1 MTATLGTPNGRAD
14 RLREGSD
21 ITRKYEDAER
31 AVPLA
36 LSSMRTT
43 TKRIERVGRATV
55 RAGRYLDQQSALH
68 IADPNGSLHD
78 TPLGNFLRRKI
89 NWLFLVIALI
99 MWAVAW
105 PTLNEQFNVP
115 AIFLPIISGL
125 SVLPLALVWA
135 HPRAAWAIIA
145 ATAAVFPLFFWFT
158 PKNDWEWNWQVSL
171 IIAMLVSTVMVFLRA
186 KPLDA
191 IAVWVASSL
200 LFWVNAIPG
209 TGGGWVAGLGVAL
222 AVSLLLRLALQSRS
236 QLEEQTE
243 VSELERGR
251 RAILEER
258 TRIARDLHD
267 IVAHRMSLVVV
278 QAQTAQYRVP
288 DVSERARAEFDGIA
302 VSARE
307 ALNEVRALLG
317 VLRLDDASADLAP
330 APGLGGVD
338 ELIDGARAAGV
349 VVEYLPL
356 PDPSA
361 IGESTALV
369 AYRIVQESIANA
381 TRHAQ
386 GAAITVAL
394 TLDAGTLNLSIENG
408 PRTSDADL
416 GGPGLGQGIPG
427 MTERARTV
435 GGSLS
440 ATPTAGGGFAVRASF
455 PARPDGATA

>member
-1 MTATLGTPNGRAD
+1 MSKT
-14 RLREGSD
+14 S
-21 ITRKYEDAER
+21 K
-31 AVPLA
+31 
-36 LSSMRTT
+36 
-43 TKRIERVGRATV
+43 IERFGRATV

-68 IADPNGSLHD
+68 IQDPNGTLHD
-78 TPLGNFLRRKI
+78 TPLGVYLSRKA
-89 NWLFLVIALI
+89 NWLFLFVALI

-105 PTLNEQFNVP
+105 PTLKEQFTVP
-115 AIFLPIISGL
+115 AALLPIISGF
-125 SVLPLALVWA
+125 SVLPLAIAWA
-135 HPRAAWAIIA
+135 HPRAAWGIIA
-145 ATAAVFPLFFWFT
+145 ATAAIFPLLWFDA
-158 PKNDWEWNWQVSL
+158 KQDWQWNWQVSL
-171 IIAMLVSTVMVFLRA
+171 IIAMLVSTVLVYLRG

-191 IAVWVASSL
+191 IAVAAASSI
-200 LFWVNAIPG
+200 LFWVNAQEG
-209 TGGGWVAGLGVAL
+209 TGGGWVAGLLVTL
-222 AVSLLLRLALQSRS
+222 AVCLLLRLALQSRTR
-236 QLEEQTE
+236 LEEQTE

-258 TRIARDLHD
+258 TRIARELHD
-267 IVAHRMSLVVV
+267 VVTHHVSLVVV

-349 VVEYLPL
+349 TVDYLPL
-356 PDPSA
+356 PDPTA
-361 IGESTALV
+361 VGETTALV

-394 TLDAGTLNLSIENG
+394 TLETGTLNLRVENG

-427 MTERARTV
+427 MMERARTV
-435 GGSLS
+435 GGSLA
-440 ATPTAGGGFAVRASF
+440 ATPVAGGGFAVRASL
-455 PARPDGATA
+455 PARTDAAA

>member
-1 MTATLGTPNGRAD
+1 
-14 RLREGSD
+14 
-21 ITRKYEDAER
+21 
-31 AVPLA
+31 
-36 LSSMRTT
+36 MRIPTI
-43 TKRIERVGRATV
+43 RIERAGRTTV
-55 RAGRYLDQQSALH
+55 RVARYLDEQSALH
-68 IADPNGSLHD
+68 IADPNGTLHD
-78 TPLGNFLRRKI
+78 TPLGIYLSRKV
-89 NWLFLVIALI
+89 NWLFLVVALI

-105 PTLNEQFNVP
+105 PTLNEQFAVP
-115 AIFLPIISGL
+115 AALLPIISGL
-125 SVLPLALVWA
+125 SVLPIAIAWA
-135 HPRAAWAIIA
+135 HPRAAWGIVA
-145 ATAAVFPLFFWFT
+145 ATAAIFPMLMFDA
-158 PKNDWEWNWQVSL
+158 KNDWPWNWQVSL
-171 IIAMLVSTVMVFLRA
+171 IMAMLITSWIVFLRA

-191 IAVWVASSL
+191 IAVAAASSV
-200 LFWVNAIPG
+200 LFFVNAQDG
-209 TGGGWVAGLGVAL
+209 TGGGWVAGIM
-222 AVSLLLRLALQSRS
+222 VSLVIILLLRLALQSRNR
-236 QLEEQTE
+236 LEEQTE

-317 VLRLDDASADLAP
+317 VLRLDDASAELAP

-349 VVEYLPL
+349 TVEYLPL
-356 PDPSA
+356 PDPTA
-361 IGESTALV
+361 IGETTALV

-394 TLDAGTLNLSIENG
+394 TLDTGTVNLRIENG

-427 MTERARTV
+427 MAERARTV

-440 ATPTAGGGFAVRASF
+440 ATPTAGGGFAVRASL
-455 PARPDGATA
+455 PARPDGA

>member
-1 MTATLGTPNGRAD
+1 MSRT
-14 RLREGSD
+14 
-21 ITRKYEDAER
+21 TRNLER
-31 AVPLA
+31 AA
-36 LSSMRTT
+36 
-43 TKRIERVGRATV
+43 IATV
-55 RAGRYLDQQSALH
+55 RAGRYLDRQSALH
-68 IADPNGSLHD
+68 IQAPDGALHA
-78 TPLGNFLRRKI
+78 TPLGVFLSRKI
-89 NWLFLVIALI
+89 NWLFLLFALI

-105 PTLNEQFNVP
+105 PTLNEQFAVP
-115 AIFLPIISGL
+115 AAMLPVISGL
-125 SVLPLALVWA
+125 SVLPIAIAWE
-135 HPRAAWAIIA
+135 HPRAAWGIVA
-145 ATAAVFPLFFWFT
+145 ATAAVFPMLWFD
-158 PKNDWEWNWQVSL
+158 PKQDWQFGWQVSL
-171 IIAMLVSTVMVFLRA
+171 IMALLITSWIVFLRSG
-186 KPLDA
+186 PLDA
-191 IAVWVASSL
+191 IAVAAATSI
-200 LFWVNAIPG
+200 LFFVNAIPG
-209 TGGGWVAGLGVAL
+209 TGGGWVAGIM
-222 AVSLLLRLALQSRS
+222 VSLVIVLLLRLALQSRTK
-236 QLEEQTE
+236 LEEQTE

-356 PDPSA
+356 PDPTA
-361 IGESTALV
+361 IGESTSLV

-394 TLDAGTLNLSIENG
+394 TLDAGTLNLRVENG

-427 MTERARTV
+427 MAERARTV

-440 ATPTAGGGFAVRASF
+440 ATPTPSGGFAVRASL
-455 PARPDGATA
+455 PARPDGA

>member
-68 IADPNGSLHD
+68 IKAPDGALHA
-78 TPLGNFLRRKI
+78 TPLGIFLSRKI
-89 NWLFLVIALI
+89 NWLFLLVALI

-105 PTLNEQFNVP
+105 PTLNEQFAVP
-115 AIFLPIISGL
+115 AALLPIISGL
-125 SVLPLALVWA
+125 SVLPIAIAWA
-135 HPRAAWAIIA
+135 HPRAAWGIVA
-145 ATAAVFPLFFWFT
+145 ATAAVFPLLWFDA
-158 PKNDWEWNWQVSL
+158 KQDWQWNWQVSL
-171 IIAMLVSTVMVFLRA
+171 IMAMLITSWIAFL
-186 KPLDA
+186 KCSPLDA
-191 IAVWVASSL
+191 IAIAAASSM
-200 LFWVNAIPG
+200 LFWLNAQDG
-209 TGGGWVAGLGVAL
+209 TGGGWVAGIL
-222 AVSLLLRLALQSRS
+222 VSLVIILLLRLALQSRNR
-236 QLEEQTE
+236 LEEQTE

-288 DVSERARAEFDGIA
+288 DVSERARVEFDGIA

>member
-1 MTATLGTPNGRAD
+1 MRNRCPD
-14 RLREGSD
+14 RLREGFD

-36 LSSMRTT
+36 LPSMRTT
-43 TKRIERVGRATV
+43 TKRIERLGRATA

-68 IADPNGSLHD
+68 IADPNGTLHD
-78 TPLGNFLRRKI
+78 TPLGNFLRRKV
-89 NWLFLVIALI
+89 NWLFLIVALI

-105 PTLNEQFNVP
+105 PTLNEQFTVP
-115 AIFLPIISGL
+115 AALLPIISGL
-125 SVLPLALVWA
+125 SVLPIAIAWA
-135 HPRAAWAIIA
+135 HPRAAWGIVAG
-145 ATAAVFPLFFWFT
+145 TALVFPMLWFDQ
-158 PKNDWEWNWQVSL
+158 KQDWQWNWQVSL
-171 IIAMLVSTVMVFLRA
+171 IIAMLVTSWIVFLRA

-191 IAVWVASSL
+191 IAVAAASAL
-200 LFWVNAIPG
+200 LFFVNAQAG
-209 TGGGWVAGLGVAL
+209 TGGGWVAGIM
-222 AVSLLLRLALQSRS
+222 VSLVVILLLRLALQSRS
-236 QLEEQTE
+236 QLEEQAE

-317 VLRLDDASADLAP
+317 VLRLDDASAELAP

-349 VVEYLPL
+349 AVDYLPL

-394 TLDAGTLNLSIENG
+394 TLDAGTLNLSVENG

-427 MTERARTV
+427 MAERARTV

-440 ATPTAGGGFAVRASF
+440 ATPTPGGGFAVRASL